1 MEDTYLSQ
9 HFRLSEFTR
18 SATASARGIDNT
30 LNQSNAEHS
39 RIINNLRAL
48 CENVLEPLRRHLD
61 RPVVISSGYRCKK
74 LNQLV
79 GGVRTSQHM
88 TGEAAD
94 IAAPMLDINGKK
106 LSPSQSLSILSNW
119 MDWIV
124 DNTQFDQCIME
135 HRKHKDG
142 TVSHWIHVSH
152 SLKHNRRCV
161 ISNIWKK

>member
-1 MEDTYLSQ
+1 MKLSP
-9 HFRLSEFTR
+9 HFSLSEFES
-18 SATASARGIDNT
+18 SATATAKGIDNT
-30 LNQSNAEHS
+30 LKHSDVDHS
-39 RIINNLRAL
+39 RIIDNLRAL
-48 CENVLEPLRRHLD
+48 CLEVLEPLRRHLD

-94 IAAPMLDINGKK
+94 IAAPKFDSSGKK
-106 LSPSQSLSILSNW
+106 LSPSQSLSLLSDW

-135 HRKHKDG
+135 HRKNKDG
-142 TVSHWIHVSH
+142 TVTHWIHVSH

>member
-1 MEDTYLSQ
+1 MKLSP
-9 HFRLSEFTR
+9 HFSLSEFES
-18 SATASARGIDNT
+18 SATATAKGIDNT
-30 LNQSNAEHS
+30 LKHSDVDHS
-39 RIINNLRAL
+39 RIIDNLRSL
-48 CENVLEPLRRHLD
+48 CQEVLEPLRRHLD

-106 LSPSQSLSILSNW
+106 LSPSQSLSLLSDW
-119 MDWIV
+119 MDWIIE
-124 DNTQFDQCIME
+124 NTLFDQCIME
-135 HRKHKDG
+135 HRKNKDG
-142 TVSHWIHVSH
+142 TVNNWIHVSH

>member
-30 LNQSNAEHS
+30 PSAS
-39 RIINNLRAL
+39 AIDNLRRL
-48 CENVLEPLRRHLD
+48 CQEVLEPLRRHLD

-94 IAAPMLDINGKK
+94 IAAPLLDINGKK
-106 LSPSQSLSILSNW
+106 LSPSQSLSP
-119 MDWIV
+119 
-124 DNTQFDQCIME
+124 Q
-135 HRKHKDG
+135 
-142 TVSHWIHVSH
+142 
-152 SLKHNRRCV
+152 
-161 ISNIWKK
+161 

>member
-1 MEDTYLSQ
+1 MKLSP
-9 HFRLSEFTR
+9 HFSLSEFES
-18 SATASARGIDNT
+18 SATATAKGIDNT
-30 LNQSNAEHS
+30 LKHSDVDHS
-39 RIINNLRAL
+39 RIIDNLRRL
-48 CENVLEPLRRHLD
+48 CQEVLEPLRRHLD

-94 IAAPMLDINGKK
+94 IAAPLLDINGKK
-106 LSPSQSLSILSNW
+106 LSPSQSLSLLSDW

-124 DNTQFDQCIME
+124 DNTQFDKCIME
-135 HRKHKDG
+135 HRKNKDG
-142 TVSHWIHVSH
+142 TVTHWIHVSH

>member
-1 MEDTYLSQ
+1 MKLSP
-9 HFRLSEFTR
+9 HFSLSEFES
-18 SATASARGIDNT
+18 SATATAKGIDNT
-30 LNQSNAEHS
+30 LKHSDVDHS
-39 RIINNLRAL
+39 RIIDNLRAL
-48 CENVLEPLRRHLD
+48 CLEVLEPLRRHLD

-94 IAAPMLDINGKK
+94 IAAPLLDINGKK
-106 LSPSQSLSILSNW
+106 LSPSQSLSLLSDW
-119 MDWIV
+119 MDWIIE
-124 DNTQFDQCIME
+124 NTHFDQCIME
-135 HRKHKDG
+135 HRKHTDG
-142 TVSHWIHVSH
+142 TVTHWIHVSH

>member
-1 MEDTYLSQ
+1 MKLSP
-9 HFRLSEFTR
+9 HFSLSEFES
-18 SATASARGIDNT
+18 SATATAKGIDNT
-30 LNQSNAEHS
+30 LKHSDVDHS
-39 RIINNLRAL
+39 RIIDNLRHL
-48 CENVLEPLRRHLD
+48 CQEVLEPLRRHLD

-94 IAAPMLDINGKK
+94 IAAPLLDINGKK
-106 LSPSQSLSILSNW
+106 LSPSQSLSLLSDW
-119 MDWIV
+119 MDWIIE
-124 DNTQFDQCIME
+124 NTQFDQCIME
-135 HRKHKDG
+135 HRKNKDG
-142 TVSHWIHVSH
+142 TVTHWIHVSH

>member
-1 MEDTYLSQ
+1 MKLSP
-9 HFRLSEFTR
+9 HFSLSEFES
-18 SATASARGIDNT
+18 SATATAKGIDNT
-30 LNQSNAEHS
+30 LKHSDIDHS
-39 RIINNLRAL
+39 RIIDNLRRL
-48 CENVLEPLRRHLD
+48 CQEVLEQLRRHLD
-61 RPVVISSGYRCKK
+61 RPVVISSGYRSKK

-94 IAAPMLDINGKK
+94 IASPKFDINGKK
-106 LSPSQSLSILSNW
+106 LSPSQSLSLLSDW
-119 MDWIV
+119 MDWIIE
-124 DNTQFDQCIME
+124 NTQFDQCIME

-142 TVSHWIHVSH
+142 TVTHWIHVSH

>member
-1 MEDTYLSQ
+1 MKLSP
-9 HFRLSEFTR
+9 HFSLSEFES
-18 SATASARGIDNT
+18 SATATAKGIDNT
-30 LNQSNAEHS
+30 LKYSDADHS
-39 RIINNLRAL
+39 RIIDNLRAL
-48 CENVLEPLRRHLD
+48 CLEVLEPLRRHLD

-94 IAAPMLDINGKK
+94 IAAPLLDINGKK
-106 LSPSQSLSILSNW
+106 LSPSQSLSLLSDW
-119 MDWIV
+119 MDWII

-135 HRKHKDG
+135 HRKNKDG
-142 TVSHWIHVSH
+142 TVTHWIHVSH

>member
-1 MEDTYLSQ
+1 MKLSP
-9 HFRLSEFTR
+9 HFSLSEFES
-18 SATASARGIDNT
+18 SATATAKGIDNT
-30 LNQSNAEHS
+30 LKHSDVDHS
-39 RIINNLRAL
+39 RIIDNLRAL
-48 CENVLEPLRRHLD
+48 CLEVLEPLRRHLD

-94 IAAPMLDINGKK
+94 IAAPKFDSSGKK
-106 LSPSQSLSILSNW
+106 LLPSESLSLLKEW
-119 MDWIV
+119 MDWIA
-124 DNTQFDQCIME
+124 DNTHFDQCIME
-135 HRKHKDG
+135 HRKNKDG
-142 TVSHWIHVSH
+142 TVTHWIHVSH

>member
-1 MEDTYLSQ
+1 MKLSP
-9 HFRLSEFTR
+9 HFSLSEFES
-18 SATASARGIDNT
+18 SATATAKGIDNT
-30 LNQSNAEHS
+30 LKHSDVDHS
-39 RIINNLRAL
+39 RIIDNLRAL
-48 CENVLEPLRRHLD
+48 CQEVLEPLRRHLD

-79 GGVRTSQHM
+79 GGVHTSQHM

-106 LSPSQSLSILSNW
+106 LSPSQSLSLLSDW
-119 MDWIV
+119 MDWIIE
-124 DNTQFDQCIME
+124 NTQFDQCIME
-135 HRKHKDG
+135 HRKNKDG
-142 TVSHWIHVSH
+142 TVTHWIHVSH

>member
-1 MEDTYLSQ
+1 MKLSP
-9 HFRLSEFTR
+9 HFSLSEFES
-18 SATASARGIDNT
+18 SATATAKGIDNT
-30 LNQSNAEHS
+30 LKHSDVDHS
-39 RIINNLRAL
+39 RIIDNLRAL
-48 CENVLEPLRRHLD
+48 CQEVLEPLRRHLD

-94 IAAPMLDINGKK
+94 IASPKFDSSGKK
-106 LSPSQSLSILSNW
+106 LLPSESLSLLKEW
-119 MDWIV
+119 MDWIIE
-124 DNTQFDQCIME
+124 NTHFDQCIME
-135 HRKHKDG
+135 HRKHNDG
-142 TVSHWIHVSH
+142 TVTHWIHVSH

>member
-30 LNQSNAEHS
+30 PSAS
-39 RIINNLRAL
+39 AIDNLRRL
-48 CENVLEPLRRHLD
+48 CQEVLEPLRRHLD

-79 GGVRTSQHM
+79 GGVRTSQHL

-106 LSPSQSLSILSNW
+106 LSPSQSLSLLSDW
-119 MDWIV
+119 MDWIIE
-124 DNTQFDQCIME
+124 NTQFDQCIME
-135 HRKHKDG
+135 HRKNKDG
-142 TVSHWIHVSH
+142 TVTHWIHVSH

>member
-30 LNQSNAEHS
+30 PSAS
-39 RIINNLRAL
+39 AIDNLRHL
-48 CENVLEPLRRHLD
+48 CQEVLEPLRRHLD

-94 IAAPMLDINGKK
+94 IAAPPARHQRQEAIAIAIPLA
-106 LSPSQSLSILSNW
+106 PQ
-119 MDWIV
+119 
-124 DNTQFDQCIME
+124 
-135 HRKHKDG
+135 
-142 TVSHWIHVSH
+142 
-152 SLKHNRRCV
+152 
-161 ISNIWKK
+161 

>member
-1 MEDTYLSQ
+1 MKLSP
-9 HFRLSEFTR
+9 HFSLSEFES
-18 SATASARGIDNT
+18 SATATAKGIDNT
-30 LNQSNAEHS
+30 LKHS
-39 RIINNLRAL
+39 DVDHCRIIDNLRAL
-48 CENVLEPLRRHLD
+48 CLEVLEPLRRHLD
-61 RPVVISSGYRCKK
+61 RPLVISSGYRCKK

-106 LSPSQSLSILSNW
+106 LSPSQSLSLLSDW
-119 MDWIV
+119 MGWIIE
-124 DNTQFDQCIME
+124 NTHFDQCIME
-135 HRKHKDG
+135 HRKNKDG
-142 TVSHWIHVSH
+142 TVTHWIHVSH